1 MTDIQA
7 MVAEFHEKFSHPN
20 NLGQK
25 PNAFHERTEL
35 RKGLIEEE
43 FEEFLRSHQTKYA
56 YSRRHGFYHELVGVD
71 TIEYA
76 DALADIVYTAY
87 GAALEAGINLNE
99 VLEEVHRSNM
109 DKVWPDGEVHYHPN
123 GKVAK
128 PEGWQPPN
136 IKEVLGLD

>member
-1 MTDIQA
+1 MADIQA
-7 MVAEFHEKFSHPN
+7 MVADFHAKFGHPN

-25 PNAFHERTEL
+25 PNALHERTEL
-35 RKGLIEEE
+35 RLALIAEE
-43 FEEFLRSHQTKYA
+43 FSEFETASGARKPWYDPS
-56 YSRRHGFYHELVGVD
+56 EVD
-71 TIEYA
+71 TVEYA

-99 VLEEVHRSNM
+99 VLEAVHRSNM
-109 DKVWPDGEVHYHPN
+109 TKVWPDGEVHYHPN